1 MKNMLVVS
9 KTCDAGRIQSSPL
22 PHGCFVVT
30 GKGEDH
36 GFNLAITRLLE
47 IGCEFFA
54 TWGDYSDAEEII
66 DDLILD
72 AGDMDAVTISL
83 NESLEDAVEFFAH
96 GAFPGLNCVRFV
108 SDRKSTRLNS
118 SHLVISYAVFCLKKK
133 QTRLLGARIAR
144 EHQNTL
150 TPCRLHN
157 HPN

>member
-1 MKNMLVVS
+1 MGSVGHVDAPMKNMLVVS
-9 KTCDAGRIQSSPL
+9 KTCDAGKIQSSPL

-30 GKGEDH
+30 GKGKDP

-108 SDRKSTRLNS
+108 LLICQDAPDSLMLKAISLFEKELN
-118 SHLVISYAVFCLKKK
+118 L
-133 QTRLLGARIAR
+133 
-144 EHQNTL
+144 
-150 TPCRLHN
+150 
-157 HPN
+157 